1 MIFLDVPKDILINRV
16 IERIQCDNCGK
27 IYNINNKPK
36 NENICDC
43 CHSYLK
49 KRSDDNINSIKR
61 RIQIFDNESKEIIE
75 YYKNKGILKVID
87 GNMEVE
93 EIIKDIF

>member
-27 IYNINNKPK
+27 IYNTNNKPK
-36 NENICDC
+36 NKNICDC
-43 CHSYLK
+43 CHSYLQ

-75 YYKNKGILKVID
+75 YYKSKGILKVVD